1 MERKRSKVIIELNC
15 SQSDLFLRINN
26 TDIENHLLMG
36 INILF
41 IVIIFYCQFY
51 FRFKIV
57 VN

>member
-1 MERKRSKVIIELNC
+1 MERKRSKLIIELNYL
-15 SQSDLFLRINN
+15 QSDLFLRINN
-26 TDIENHLLMG
+26 KDIENHSLMG

-57 VN
+57 FN

>member
-1 MERKRSKVIIELNC
+1 MEWKRSKLIIELNYL
-15 SQSDLFLRINN
+15 QSDLFLRINN
-26 TDIENHLLMG
+26 TDLENHLLMG

-41 IVIIFYCQFY
+41 IAIIFYSQFF